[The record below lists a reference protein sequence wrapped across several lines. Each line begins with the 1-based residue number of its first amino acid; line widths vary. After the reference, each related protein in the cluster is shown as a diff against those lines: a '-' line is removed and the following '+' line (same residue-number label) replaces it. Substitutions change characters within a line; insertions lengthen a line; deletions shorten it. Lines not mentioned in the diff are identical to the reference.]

1 MTAATLILV
10 AGGAVACGG
19 DDGDGGGSGGSA
31 SDGGGS
37 SSDATSVED
46 FCGAFEEFSNS
57 LFEADTTDTA
67 AVIKVLK
74 DEAEKLDEVGTPE
87 DIPEDAEEGLD
98 LVLGAIQD
106 LPDDATLDD
115 ISALEDEFSEDDKA
129 KADSFDKYLAET
141 CPDLGSGGDEPSAS
155 APSSPE
161 SGGVEVPSEVPSE
174 SPSE

>member
-19 DDGDGGGSGGSA
+19 DDNGGSGNDGGGGSA
-31 SDGGGS
+31 SSDSGG
-37 SSDATSVED
+37 TSVDD
-46 FCGAFEEFSNS
+46 FCGAFEEFSSS

-74 DEAEKLDEVGTPE
+74 DEAGKLDDVGTPE

-115 ISALEDEFSEDDKA
+115 ISALEDDFSEEDKA
-129 KADSFDKYLAET
+129 KADAFDTYLADT
-141 CPDLGSGGDEPSAS
+141 CPELGSGGDAS
-155 APSSPE
+155 SPAAPE
-161 SGGVEVPSEVPSE
+161 SGDATPSEVPSE
-174 SPSE
+174 SPSESPSE